1 MTDSYT
7 PSIPGKRTRR
17 KKRTVTAPPQLT
29 ENGDI
34 IPVGFTEVNGKALRG
49 GMVAES
55 LKVSTK
61 QAVARKHR
69 TVGKPNARM
78 KSLVQGI
85 ASGLTRAQAMEI
97 AGFPQPSEE
106 ALAECKTD
114 GERATKFRAMHSP
127 ALVNDAFKNQVA
139 TLRAQTA
146 DDSRMTRRKV
156 MDGLLEA
163 IDMART
169 ITEPGIMIA
178 GWKEVAKLCGFYE
191 PVKVK
196 LDLTS
201 GGMSITTKLMSFT
214 DEQLLQLAQG
224 ATMDSTEDSIAADY
238 EPPLTGTGRILEH
251 EA

>member
-1 MTDSYT
+1 MTDSYDS
-7 PSIPGKRTRR
+7 SIPGKRTFR
-17 KKRTVTAPPQLT
+17 KKRTVTPPPQFTADGNPAPP
-29 ENGDI
+29 GY
-34 IPVGFTEVNGKALRG
+34 TEVNGKALRG

-55 LKVSTK
+55 LKGSNK
-61 QAVARKHR
+61 QTVARKHR
-69 TVGKPNARM
+69 TVGRPNARM

-106 ALAECKTD
+106 VLAKCKTE
-114 GERATKFRAMHSP
+114 GERNSAFRGMHSP
-127 ALVNDAFKNQVA
+127 SLVNDAFKNQVA
-139 TLRAQTA
+139 ALRNQTA
-146 DDSRMTRRKV
+146 EDSRMTRRKV
-156 MDGLLEA
+156 MEGLLEA

-201 GGMSITTKLMSFT
+201 GGMSLTTKLMTFS

-224 ATMDSTEDSIAADY
+224 VTLDATEDSIVADY
-238 EPPLTGTGRILEH
+238 DEPITGIGRTLEH